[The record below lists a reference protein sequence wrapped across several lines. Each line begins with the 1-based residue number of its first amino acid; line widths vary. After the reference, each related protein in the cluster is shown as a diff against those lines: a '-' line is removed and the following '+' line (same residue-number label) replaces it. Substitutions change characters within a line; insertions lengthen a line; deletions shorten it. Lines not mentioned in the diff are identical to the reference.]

1 MSCESLDWLFSIT
14 VKPVFGTVRQVP
26 NLNDPFSLSF
36 FHRKVSITLQ
46 VINGLY
52 TGVTTQELDTL
63 AAETAA
69 TMTTEHADYAVLA
82 ARISVS
88 NLHKETKKSFSGRHK
103 KIHRLFYHLL
113 APVLIFCALFC

>member
-1 MSCESLDWLFSIT
+1 MRVFSI
-14 VKPVFGTVRQVP
+14 F
-26 NLNDPFSLSF
+26 FS
-36 FHRKVSITLQ
+36 KVSITLQ

-52 TGVTTQELDTL
+52 TGVSTQELDTL

-88 NLHKETKKSFSGRHK
+88 NLHKETKKSFSGTK
-103 KIHRLFYHLL
+103 LENQAK
-113 APVLIFCALFC
+113 AEP